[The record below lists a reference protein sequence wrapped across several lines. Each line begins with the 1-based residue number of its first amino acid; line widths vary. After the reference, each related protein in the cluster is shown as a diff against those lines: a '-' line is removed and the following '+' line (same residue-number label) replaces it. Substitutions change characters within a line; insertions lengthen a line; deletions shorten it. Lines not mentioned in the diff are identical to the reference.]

1 MRGPGGLIHCETLG
15 ATCGQVGSHRAVL
28 SWKQDGVME
37 AGWRE
42 IAAHLG
48 TESKRVCVMWTEK
61 EGGETKFHLVITSLG
76 PWAEKI
82 QKCPLNRGAVQA
94 G

>member
-1 MRGPGGLIHCETLG
+1 
-15 ATCGQVGSHRAVL
+15 
-28 SWKQDGVME
+28 ME

-48 TESKRVCVMWTEK
+48 TESERVCVMWTEK

-76 PWAEKI
+76 LWAEKI
-82 QKCPLNRGAVQA
+82 QKCPLNGGAVQV